1 MNGEGAE
8 TGLTL
13 LSERQSR
20 PDFGDL
26 PPAIDI
32 RQDWLVQDPSRSVEM
47 VTLIALLVLGACLGA
62 AALF

>member
-8 TGLTL
+8 TGVTL
-13 LSERQSR
+13 LNERLSR
-20 PDFGDL
+20 PDSVDL

-32 RQDWLVQDPSRSVEM
+32 RQDWLVQSPSHFVEM
-47 VTLIALLVLGACLGA
+47 VTLIALLVLGVCLAA